1 MESPSISK
9 DRKESADIPP
19 SIPHRSIKESLEASP
34 TPKTSPSFL
43 LLLLLLPPPEKQQS
57 FGKFQTI
64 LKRARLRRAKNPQE
78 STRISKNLKESQRIS
93 KNGSKVSAPTPPRK
107 SSGSFRNEISILRDM
122 QQAFRVL
129 VLLPRECSRRIFRAS
144 PEHLTAKSFAA
155 RSGSLP
161 GLVLQESPR

>member
-64 LKRARLRRAKNPQE
+64 LKRARLRRAKNPQ
-78 STRISKNLKESQRIS
+78 ESQRIS